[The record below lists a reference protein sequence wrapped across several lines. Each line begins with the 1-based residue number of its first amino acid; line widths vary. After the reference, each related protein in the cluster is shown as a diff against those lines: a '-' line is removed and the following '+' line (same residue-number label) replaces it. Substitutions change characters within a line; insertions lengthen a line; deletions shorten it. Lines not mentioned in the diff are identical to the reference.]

1 MTPERWQQ
9 IKEVLATAL
18 ETPESERDQYLSEV
32 CKDDPYLRSE
42 VQRLLENESKL
53 DSNFLDRVGLG
64 QVAADVLPEEENP
77 WIGRRVGAYQI
88 VEQIGV
94 GGMGEVY
101 RAFRADDQYRKNV
114 ALKLIRIGQDSA
126 LVIKRFRNERQI
138 LAGLEHPNIAT
149 LFDGGTTDTGTPY
162 LVMELIE
169 GKPLVGYC
177 NEKGLSLSR
186 KLQLFLQICS
196 AVQYA
201 HQHLIIHRDIKPSNI
216 LVTSEGVPKL
226 LDFGIAKILDTQ
238 SGMSESERTLTMFR
252 ALTPQY
258 ASPEQLKG
266 ETITTATDLYSLGV
280 VLHELLTGV
289 SPYGEIGTTS
299 ESMIRAIC
307 ETEPT
312 KPSISVRGR
321 MIRQNAAPLDKIAKQ
336 LRGDLD
342 NIVLM
347 ALRKEPERR
356 YSSVEQFA
364 EDIRRSLLNLPIL
377 ARKDT
382 ARYRAVKFIVRHK
395 AGVTATAAIALILVI
410 GIIVTT
416 RQARIAK
423 RRFNDVRS
431 LANSLIF
438 DVHDSVR
445 DLPGSTPARKLIVQ
459 RALQYLNVL
468 SQESAGDIGLQRELA
483 SAYERMGS
491 VQGDYLENNLG
502 DAEATLASYR
512 RALAFR
518 QQINAASNDW
528 NDRLALAQGYR
539 LVAHQLWANGNPRG
553 AREPIAK
560 AIEISE
566 SLNTAKPNEI
576 KILSELGFDYEVSGR
591 IGYPDEPAPS
601 QKIVQDYR
609 RALAV
614 DENTLK
620 LTPDD
625 IHALHAYST
634 DLSDIG
640 NMLEAT
646 DPAEALKHY
655 QKGLEIDQKLTQLSN
670 DVRFRRSVA
679 ISYGEIA
686 SVYDDIGDYAH
697 AVENNARDLAIYQN
711 LVRTDPQNVLLRQGL
726 AITYINTA
734 ASRARAGDISNALAD
749 SKKGLE
755 IMSALV
761 ASAPEKAFQ
770 RGIFAAMLVI
780 RGTVLTAANQP
791 DSAIPEI
798 ERGRS
803 TYESLVKT
811 GAKNA
816 SSVAACEDKLGEAEA
831 KAGRDQ
837 NAAEHFRKALAIAE
851 PLISTEQPDL
861 DALYTTADANSG
873 LGDISARNARL
884 RNQTREQQNL
894 AWKQARSSYSASLNA
909 WRRIEHPNHTAPS
922 SFQVGDPAIVAKHLS
937 AVEAA
942 MAHQVDEH

>member
-382 ARYRAVKFIVRHK
+382 ARYRAAKFIVRHK

-873 LGDISARNARL
+873 LGDISARKARL

-942 MAHQVDEH
+942 MAHQVEGH